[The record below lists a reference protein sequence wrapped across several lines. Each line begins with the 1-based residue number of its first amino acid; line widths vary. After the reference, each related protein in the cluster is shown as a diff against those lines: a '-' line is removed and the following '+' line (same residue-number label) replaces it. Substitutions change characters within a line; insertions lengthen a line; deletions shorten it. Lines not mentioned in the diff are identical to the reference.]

1 MNSGSKNVRLLI
13 VSYWFP
19 PTGGIPV
26 QRMLSLA
33 RYLPQYGIEVH
44 VLTPRNPPAPQLD
57 PSLLKL
63 IPPGVTIH
71 RTFTPMPP
79 SKLRR
84 AIWKLLSPRAKAGIG
99 KSTEVRKSGGGG
111 WKSWPSNMVRRLLS
125 PDPEV
130 VWTPFARR
138 KARQIVKRYGIDTV
152 MVSAPPFSSFL
163 VGNWLKR
170 EFPHLRMVADFRDD
184 WLHFF
189 LATFDFQKSSHI
201 RRQAEVMERETVE
214 SSDRVVLVTNS
225 WVNGMRARYPE
236 VPAEKFACI
245 PNGFDP
251 AAFAGFQARPHQH
264 TGFVVAYIGT
274 VYSTTSP
281 KPYLE
286 ALDALPEEVRARV
299 ETRFVG
305 RITDEERPLLEN
317 RKSSMKVL
325 GFMPQKEALRHAE
338 EADFLL
344 LTMTDP
350 DAATGKIYE
359 YLATGKPILAIAPAG
374 GEVDLIIRETR
385 AGWCV
390 SPEDPQAVRSLLI
403 QAFDPSRKLLVSFNP
418 NREAIKA
425 YERPRL
431 AGVYAGLIKG
441 NSDR

>member
-1 MNSGSKNVRLLI
+1 VNSGSKNVRLLI

-84 AIWKLLSPRAKAGIG
+84 AIWKLLSPRAKAGTG
-99 KSTEVRKSGGGG
+99 KPVEARKSGGGG
-111 WKSWPSNMVRRLLS
+111 WKSWPSNIVRRLLS

-214 SSDRVVLVTNS
+214 NSDRVVLVTNS
-225 WVNGMRARYPE
+225 WVNGMRGRYPD
-236 VPAEKFACI
+236 VPPEKFACI
-245 PNGFDP
+245 ANGFDP
-251 AAFAGFQARPHQH
+251 AAFAGFQARPHRQA
-264 TGFVVAYIGT
+264 GFVVAYIGT

-286 ALDALPEEVRARV
+286 ALDALPEEVRGMV

-317 RKSSMKVL
+317 RKSSIKAL

-390 SPEDPQAVRSLLI
+390 SPDDPAAVQSLLM

-418 NREAIKA
+418 NREAICA

-431 AGVYAGLIKG
+431 AGVYADLIKG
-441 NSDR
+441 SGDR